1 MRTAVVFFAEKKR
14 DRILEV
20 SQELAK
26 GIEEQGYHVDVI
38 DGDRDINTKL
48 TIYNYI
54 AVGTVALNFMNGKI
68 SGKISR
74 YLSNAGIVAG
84 KRAFAFVI
92 DNGIRNVR
100 ALTSLMKAMEQEGMI
115 IKYSDIFNQPS
126 EAKETGSKLH
136 IS

>member
-1 MRTAVVFFAEKKR
+1 MRTAVVFFADKKR
-14 DRILEV
+14 DRVLEV
-20 SQELAK
+20 AQELAR

-54 AVGTVALNFMNGKI
+54 AVGTVALNFINGKI

-84 KRAFAFVI
+84 KRSFAFVI

-100 ALTSLMKAMEQEGMI
+100 VL
-115 IKYSDIFNQPS
+115 YFSDEDNGTRGNDYQVFRYI
-126 EAKETGSKLH
+126 
-136 IS
+136 